1 MPVRHFTF
9 NAATGAPSASTPS
22 ANQCRQAVAKASG
35 LQAKYDEAKSRIELL
50 EGQLEAARQ
59 RETEASLAAQVARR
73 QMMRERCSR
82 IATNEPYMK
91 LERLTAE
98 ERVTL
103 KAQQRKLVELNHAL
117 IRAREVR
124 LPNILAKTRQAH
136 LTAAETAMQSE
147 LSRSVKSNSLPT
159 TPKPK
164 KRKNK

>member
-59 RETEASLAAQVARR
+59 RETEASLAAQVARQ
-73 QMMRERCSR
+73 QMMTERCSR
-82 IATNEPYMK
+82 IATD
-91 LERLTAE
+91 ERYREL

-103 KAQQRKLVELNHAL
+103 KAQQHKVVELNHAL

-147 LSRSVKSNSLPT
+147 SSRWSVNSNS
-159 TPKPK
+159 
-164 KRKNK
+164 